1 MQPGRDR
8 ISLMIEPSPEI
19 ARRAAERL
27 AGIDPGLPA
36 ATERLLHGA
45 PRRRS
50 LDAGTSIA
58 LASLVVSLVQFGW
71 SIYQDHL
78 RQREKAEIR
87 DALVRRLL
95 DRIEMSG
102 AAGGLLPAEERDRV
116 AEIVAEEI
124 LG

>member
-1 MQPGRDR
+1 
-8 ISLMIEPSPEI
+8 MIEPSNEI

-36 ATERLLHGA
+36 ATERLLQGG

-50 LDAGTSIA
+50 LDVGTSIA

-71 SIYQDHL
+71 SIYQEQL
-78 RQREKAEIR
+78 RQKEKAEIR

-95 DRIEMSG
+95 DRIDQSG
-102 AAGGLLPAEERDRV
+102 GVLPAGERDRV

>member
-1 MQPGRDR
+1 MLD
-8 ISLMIEPSPEI
+8 PSNEI

-27 AGIDPGLPA
+27 AGIDPDLPT
-36 ATERLLHGA
+36 ATERLLQGA

-50 LDAGTSIA
+50 LDVGTSTA

-78 RQREKAEIR
+78 RQKEKAEVR

-102 AAGGLLPAEERDRV
+102 AAGGVLPAGERDRV